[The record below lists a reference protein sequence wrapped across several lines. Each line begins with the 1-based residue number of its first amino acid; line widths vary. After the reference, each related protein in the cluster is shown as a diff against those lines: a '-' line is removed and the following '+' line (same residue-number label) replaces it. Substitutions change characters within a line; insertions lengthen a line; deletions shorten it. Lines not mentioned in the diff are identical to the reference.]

1 MKVLKT
7 FKFKLFFWISLTII
21 GVFVILFTSIFLH
34 LGNDAITVKNGA
46 WNGSFNFAQK
56 LVWGGSNPLIVTNKY
71 EAINDFYIMT
81 YHRSVQNTLYAFCSL
96 FIIFGIFLTSFA
108 VYKMVRV
115 IKLNKLEAQAQ
126 KTKLV
131 S

>member
-34 LGNDAITVKNGA
+34 LGKVPYNAVNSSIKG
-46 WNGSFNFAQK
+46 FNFAQK
-56 LVWGGSNPLIVTNKY
+56 LVWGGYQYLGIVSKY
-71 EAINDFYIMT
+71 EDIAYLYQYTLAANI
-81 YHRSVQNTLYAFCSL
+81 RNTLYAFCSL
-96 FIIFGIFLTSFA
+96 FIISGIFLTSFA

>member
-34 LGNDAITVKNGA
+34 LGKVPYVEQEDGRGVI
-46 WNGSFNFAQK
+46 FNFANQ
-56 LVWGGSNPLIVTNKY
+56 LVWSGMKYIEVIVDHKEINELYTNTL
-71 EAINDFYIMT
+71 AANI
-81 YHRSVQNTLYAFCSL
+81 RNTLYAFCSL